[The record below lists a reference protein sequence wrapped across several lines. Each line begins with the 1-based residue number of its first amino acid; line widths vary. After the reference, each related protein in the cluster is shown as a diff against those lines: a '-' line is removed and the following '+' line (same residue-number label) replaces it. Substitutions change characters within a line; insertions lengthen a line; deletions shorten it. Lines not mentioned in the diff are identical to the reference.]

1 MAPGR
6 PLALASLL
14 ALAAAAA
21 TAAATDAGTSWSAVP
36 RRTVPYAELQ
46 DAAKRFSQ
54 GGVSHYLTL
63 TLDEAEGL
71 LYVGAREAVF
81 ALATGT
87 VELKAAISWE
97 APVEKKAE
105 CVQKGKNNQT
115 DCFNYVRF
123 LQSYNSS
130 HLYACGTY
138 AFQPKCT
145 YIELSG
151 FTLDPVAF
159 EDGKGKCPYDP
170 TKGHTGLIV
179 DGELYSAT
187 FNNFLGTEPVIL
199 RNLGPHYSMKTEYLT
214 SWLNEPHF
222 VASAF
227 VPESAGSGDDDK
239 VYFFFSERAV
249 EYDCY
254 AEQVVARVARVCKG
268 DVGGARTLQKK
279 WTSFLKARL
288 LCSAPEQQLH
298 FNRLQAVFT
307 LPGARWQDTAFFGVF
322 RARWGDVDVSAICRY
337 HILEVRKAFE
347 GPYKEYRE
355 QAQKWGRYSGE
366 VPSPRPGACIT
377 DWHRQNGFA
386 SSLELPDNT
395 LNFAKKHPLMDEPVP
410 PQRGRPLL
418 LKKDANFTQ
427 LVVDRVA
434 GLDGATYEVLFIGT
448 GDGWVHKALDLGTH
462 IHLVEELQVFEPAQP
477 VESLALAGTKK
488 LLFAGSRLQ
497 VAQLPLADCGRYQ
510 SCTDCVLARDPYC
523 AWSRNRSAC
532 VRTDGHNGYGAPG
545 APGTLGTAGAGP
557 GRVRMDFGK
566 GSSPRGCRAWPRGCS
581 RSVWTALP
589 GMPRVGL
596 WGVSAGPGAG
606 SGIPVGPSQVRSL
619 GRGHHEDPPHCALLP
634 QLPPGAGRA
643 ELRHRRLLRATGGQ
657 ARAPHA
663 QERDG
668 GGGHGP
674 GPHVPPG
681 LQPGAGAL
689 DLRGP
694 GAGGRAGA
702 GAGRGAAAGAGG
714 AGRGRAAQRHVP
726 LPGRGAGRPP
736 GRPGVPGGRA
746 GGAGGAAGDA
756 GAAGEPGRGVGAGRV
771 PGRPVP
777 AAAAGRAVAVAPAA
791 PGAGQGRQGHREHP
805 GVPHRAAQGAAQP
818 ALRVQRRLRLGREAL
833 GPFQLLLLGRLAQDR
848 AGPRQHGRQRL
859 LPQRRPRRRVA
870 ARRHPRAAAAL
881 AHPHPPGPPARLRV
895 QRLHPAGAGR
905 RGAPGLR
912 RPGRGAAAQAAAAPA
927 PARLQPRGVVG
938 VTALPQ
944 LGHPG
949 AGTAHPAPGLGT
961 AVSPQRLPWGRGCH
975 PTSAGAHLGDCH
987 AGTGTQLGDR
997 SAVLV
1002 AALGTG
1008 RSPQCQCPPW
1018 GLTRWHRCPPWGQD
1032 GHPSAHLGDRS
1043 VTPSTGTCAGDGIVT
1058 PAVVPTVGTGLSP

>member
-1 MAPGR
+1 MPPCPRAARVTPLPRGADRAPARPCPPSGTPRCPPRPGAAMAPGR

-477 VESLALAGTKK
+477 VESLALAGTKVSG
-488 LLFAGSRLQ
+488 AG
-497 VAQLPLADCGRYQ
+497 LAVPPRRQPAASPQRCPPAPGR
-510 SCTDCVLARDPYC
+510 SCCSPGP
-523 AWSRNRSAC
+523 AC
-532 VRTDGHNGYGAPG
+532 RWHSCPWPTAGATSPAPTASWHGTPTAPG
-545 APGTLGTAGAGP
+545 AATAAPASAPTATTGTGHRGHRGHWERLELGQGGSGWILGKVLPPEGAGHGPEAAPGAFGQRCQGCPGWDFGVSVQGQGLGQGSQWVPPRSGPWGGDTTRTPLTVPSSRSSHLVQDVLSSDTGACSVPQVAKQGPLTPKNVTVVAGTDLVLTCRLGSNLARALWTFEGRALAAEQVLVLGEARLRALVVPGAGAQHSGTYRCLAEEQ
-557 GRVRMDFGK
+557 GARLAAQEYRV
-566 GSSPRGCRAWPRGCS
+566 A
-581 RSVWTALP
+581 VL
-589 GMPRVGL
+589 
-596 WGVSAGPGAG
+596 AGPGA
-606 SGIPVGPSQVRSL
+606 PLETRAPLESL
-619 GRGHHEDPPHCALLP
+619 GVVWVLAVCLGALCL
-634 QLPPGAGRA
+634 LLLLAV
-643 ELRHRRLLRATGGQ
+643 LSLWRRLRQELGKGAKAIESTLVYPIELPKEPPSPRFVSSAASDSDEKLWDPSSYYYSDGSLKIVPG
-657 ARAPHA
+657 HA
-663 QERDG
+663 ST
-668 GGGHGP
+668 
-674 GPHVPPG
+674 
-681 LQPGAGAL
+681 AGSACC
-689 DLRGP
+689 RNGGP
-694 GAGGRAGA
+694 GAASPPAAIPGQPLHSPTRIHLGPLRGSASNGYIRLALGA
-702 GAGRGAAAGAGG
+702 EERPACADLAEELR
-714 AGRGRAAQRHVP
+714 RKLQQRQP
-726 LPGRGAGRPP
+726 LPDSNP
-736 GRPGVPGGRA
+736 
-746 GGAGGAAGDA
+746 
-756 GAAGEPGRGVGAGRV
+756 E
-771 PGRPVP
+771 
-777 AAAAGRAVAVAPAA
+777 
-791 PGAGQGRQGHREHP
+791 E
-805 GVPHRAAQGAAQP
+805 
-818 ALRVQRRLRLGREAL
+818 
-833 GPFQLLLLGRLAQDR
+833 
-848 AGPRQHGRQRL
+848 
-859 LPQRRPRRRVA
+859 
-870 ARRHPRAAAAL
+870 
-881 AHPHPPGPPARLRV
+881 
-895 QRLHPAGAGR
+895 
-905 RGAPGLR
+905 
-912 RPGRGAAAQAAAAPA
+912 
-927 PARLQPRGVVG
+927 
-938 VTALPQ
+938 
-944 LGHPG
+944 
-949 AGTAHPAPGLGT
+949 
-961 AVSPQRLPWGRGCH
+961 S
-975 PTSAGAHLGDCH
+975 
-987 AGTGTQLGDR
+987 
-997 SAVLV
+997 
-1002 AALGTG
+1002 
-1008 RSPQCQCPPW
+1008 
-1018 GLTRWHRCPPWGQD
+1018 
-1032 GHPSAHLGDRS
+1032 S
-1043 VTPSTGTCAGDGIVT
+1043 V
-1058 PAVVPTVGTGLSP
+1058 

>member
-6 PLALASLL
+6 PLALAALL
-14 ALAAAAA
+14 ALVTAA
-21 TAAATDAGTSWSAVP
+21 TAAGASWSAVP
-36 RRTVPYAELQ
+36 RRTVPYAELR

-54 GGVSHYLTL
+54 GGVSHYVTL
-63 TLDEAEGL
+63 TLDEAEAL

-151 FTLDPVAF
+151 FTLDAVAF

-199 RNLGPHYSMKTEYLT
+199 RNLGPHYSVKTEHLT

-227 VPESAGSGDDDK
+227 VPESAGSGSGDDDK

-288 LCSAPEQQLH
+288 VCSAPEQQLH

-322 RARWGDVDVSAICRY
+322 QARWGDVDVSAICRY
-337 HILEVRKAFE
+337 HILEVKKAFE

-355 QAQKWGRYSGE
+355 QAQRWGRYSGE

-377 DWHRQNGFA
+377 DWHRQNGFG

-395 LNFAKKHPLMDEPVP
+395 LSFAKKHPLMDEPVP

-418 LKKDANFTQ
+418 LKRDANFTQ
-427 LVVDRVA
+427 LVVHRVA

-448 GDGWVHKALDLGTH
+448 GDGWVHKALDLGSR

-477 VESLALAGTKK
+477 VESLVLAGTKK

-523 AWSRNRSAC
+523 AWSRNGSAC
-532 VRTDGHNGYGAPG
+532 VHTDGHNGSHLVQDLLSSDTGACSVPQVAKQGPLTPKNVTVVAGTDLVLTCRLGSNLARALWTFEGRALAAERVLVLGEARLRALVVPGAGAQHSGTYRCLAEEQGARLPAQEYRVAVLAGPG
-545 APGTLGTAGAGP
+545 APLETRAPPEGPGAAWALAVCLGALCLLLLLAVLSLWRRLRRELGRGAKAVESTLVYPIELPKEPPSPRFASSAASDSDEKLWDPSGYYYSDGSLKIVPGHAGAAG
-557 GRVRMDFGK
+557 GAC
-566 GSSPRGCRAWPRGCS
+566 CRNG
-581 RSVWTALP
+581 
-589 GMPRVGL
+589 
-596 WGVSAGPGAG
+596 GPGAG
-606 SGIPVGPSQVRSL
+606 SPPAAIPGQPLHSPTRIHLGPLRGSASNGYIRLAL
-619 GRGHHEDPPHCALLP
+619 GAEERPACADL
-634 QLPPGAGRA
+634 AE
-643 ELRHRRLLRATGGQ
+643 ELRRK
-657 ARAPHA
+657 
-663 QERDG
+663 
-668 GGGHGP
+668 
-674 GPHVPPG
+674 
-681 LQPGAGAL
+681 LQ
-689 DLRGP
+689 
-694 GAGGRAGA
+694 
-702 GAGRGAAAGAGG
+702 
-714 AGRGRAAQRHVP
+714 QRQP
-726 LPGRGAGRPP
+726 LPDSNP
-736 GRPGVPGGRA
+736 
-746 GGAGGAAGDA
+746 
-756 GAAGEPGRGVGAGRV
+756 E
-771 PGRPVP
+771 
-777 AAAAGRAVAVAPAA
+777 
-791 PGAGQGRQGHREHP
+791 E
-805 GVPHRAAQGAAQP
+805 
-818 ALRVQRRLRLGREAL
+818 
-833 GPFQLLLLGRLAQDR
+833 
-848 AGPRQHGRQRL
+848 
-859 LPQRRPRRRVA
+859 
-870 ARRHPRAAAAL
+870 
-881 AHPHPPGPPARLRV
+881 
-895 QRLHPAGAGR
+895 
-905 RGAPGLR
+905 
-912 RPGRGAAAQAAAAPA
+912 
-927 PARLQPRGVVG
+927 
-938 VTALPQ
+938 
-944 LGHPG
+944 
-949 AGTAHPAPGLGT
+949 
-961 AVSPQRLPWGRGCH
+961 S
-975 PTSAGAHLGDCH
+975 
-987 AGTGTQLGDR
+987 
-997 SAVLV
+997 
-1002 AALGTG
+1002 
-1008 RSPQCQCPPW
+1008 
-1018 GLTRWHRCPPWGQD
+1018 
-1032 GHPSAHLGDRS
+1032 S
-1043 VTPSTGTCAGDGIVT
+1043 V
-1058 PAVVPTVGTGLSP
+1058 